1 VNPKILESKTAA
13 MTKEENL
20 NEKKQSYRTSG
31 RRPDDMQKGADGKP
45 MLCFGKGNNF
55 HKFKQV
61 L

>member
-1 VNPKILESKTAA
+1 